1 MPPATPSSA
10 ASRHRTGA
18 RALRRIALA
27 AAVLVGGSTL
37 AAPVHEAQAADV
49 PSVGKVAM
57 VDMQRVLNDTKA
69 GQKARKSLEQA
80 STAKQKKFDKRRAE
94 FEADVAKLRSL
105 KGQQLAAAQEK
116 LQQEQMELQSMLM
129 ALEQELSQQHNKLL
143 EQMYRNSADIVSK
156 LAKDKGLDLV
166 LVRDQMT
173 VIFAKDT
180 LDITTEV
187 VKLYDQKHAK

>member
-1 MPPATPSSA
+1 MTRFSAIRFLRATVA
-10 ASRHRTGA
+10 AGV
-18 RALRRIALA
+18 LA
-27 AAVLVGGSTL
+27 G
-37 AAPVHEAQAADV
+37 APVLLSPVQAQAADV

-57 VDMQRVLNDTKA
+57 VDMQRVLNETKA
-69 GQKARKSLEQA
+69 GQKARKSLEQ
-80 STAKQKKFDKRRAE
+80 SSSVKQKKFDKRRSE
-94 FEADVAKLRSL
+94 FESDVAKLRSL

-143 EQMYRNSADIVSK
+143 ETMYRNSADIV
-156 LAKDKGLDLV
+156 AKMAKEKGLDLV

-180 LDITTEV
+180 LDITAEV
-187 VKLYDQKHAK
+187 VKAYDKKYPK

>member
-1 MPPATPSSA
+1 MTMLHAVRYLRATV
-10 ASRHRTGA
+10 
-18 RALRRIALA
+18 A
-27 AAVLVGGSTL
+27 AAVLVG
-37 AAPVHEAQAADV
+37 APVLMSPVAAQAADV
-49 PSVGKVAM
+49 PTVGKVAM
-57 VDMQRVLNDTKA
+57 VDMQRVLNETKA
-69 GQKARKSLEQA
+69 GQKARKSLEQ
-80 STAKQKKFDKRRAE
+80 SSSAKQKKFDKRRSE
-94 FEADVAKLRSL
+94 FEADVAKIRSL
-105 KGQQLAAAQEK
+105 KGQQLQAAQEK

-156 LAKDKGLDLV
+156 LAKDRGLDLV

-180 LDITTEV
+180 LDITGEV